1 MKCATQMAEAER
13 DSWKIE
19 VTGGPLT
26 ERPTDP
32 NYKIKNL
39 TTNQM
44 RTQVEQYINATK
56 NL

>member
-1 MKCATQMAEAER
+1 MAEAER

-44 RTQVEQYINATK
+44 RKQVEQYINATK